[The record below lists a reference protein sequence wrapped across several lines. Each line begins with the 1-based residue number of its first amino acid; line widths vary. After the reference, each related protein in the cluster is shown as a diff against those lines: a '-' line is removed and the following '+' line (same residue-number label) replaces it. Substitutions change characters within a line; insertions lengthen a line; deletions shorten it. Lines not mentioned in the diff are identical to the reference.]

1 MFIISSITT
10 IQYGFGTLKY
20 RFFFLDL
27 EKQVQSIS
35 SGEYLVKLLISLLVL
50 SFFLVTAIY
59 LFSLVTKNTIGTLVM
74 GICLVLPGL
83 MPEVLKLLPNKI
95 LNYLP
100 FGYFNLPELIFARSG
115 ISGWLPTWRQGV
127 FYLSLISVFFFLL
140 ALLKIKRENK
150 KMMGITSGAKIFS
163 H

>member
-1 MFIISSITT
+1 
-10 IQYGFGTLKY
+10 
-20 RFFFLDL
+20 
-27 EKQVQSIS
+27 
-35 SGEYLVKLLISLLVL
+35 
-50 SFFLVTAIY
+50 
-59 LFSLVTKNTIGTLVM
+59 
-74 GICLVLPGL
+74 

-150 KMMGITSGAKIFS
+150 KMMGIIDLSN
-163 H
+163 